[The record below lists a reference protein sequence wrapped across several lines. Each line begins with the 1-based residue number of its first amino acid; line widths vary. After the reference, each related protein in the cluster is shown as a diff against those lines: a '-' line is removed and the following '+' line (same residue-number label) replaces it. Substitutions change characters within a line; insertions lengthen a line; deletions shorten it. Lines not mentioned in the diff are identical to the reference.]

1 MGRILTLEDSRDPE
15 KVGTLCAYLA
25 ILARA
30 NIPVVPGFVIPIGEA
45 LENGLSNEIL
55 RYFEELR
62 CESAVLR
69 TSPFSHDL
77 DGETLRDVK
86 REALIDAVR
95 YLKNN
100 VLRRGRR
107 AAILIQRNLEAE
119 LSGTAHTINP
129 VTRNTGEYLIESHL
143 WMNETVLGGASEPDI
158 IIVNR
163 RTGALVSEMEDE
175 EETLLDA
182 GQIEELFTILR
193 KIEKHS
199 AIPLSVDWAFDNQR
213 LYILRVRP
221 INKKTEERYQDDSD
235 N

>member
-1 MGRILTLEDSRDPE
+1 MGRILTLEDSHDSER
-15 KVGTLCAYLA
+15 VGALCAYLA

-30 NIPVVPGFVIPIGEA
+30 NIPVVPGFVIPIGES

-55 RYFEELR
+55 RHFEELR

-69 TSPFSHDL
+69 TSSVLHDL

-95 YLKNN
+95 YLQNN

-107 AAILIQRNLEAE
+107 AAILVQHNLEAE
-119 LSGTAHTINP
+119 LSGTAHTANP
-129 VTRNTGEYLIESHL
+129 VTQNEDEYLIEAHL
-143 WMNETVLGGASEPDI
+143 WMNDTVLGGASEPDI

-175 EETLLDA
+175 GETLLA
-182 GQIEELFTILR
+182 PRQIEELFTTLR
-193 KIEKHS
+193 KIEKRS
-199 AIPLSVDWAFDNQR
+199 AIPLSVDWAFNNQK

-221 INKKTEERYQDDSD
+221 INKKTEERYQSDS
-235 N
+235 NN